1 MARVPHTSDEGLDLV
16 AYTTA
21 ELEELKT
28 RIKGALSSGRLDSWQ
43 TNFLTDLKTRI
54 DQFGVNVHLSDKQ
67 LGKLVE
73 IVAPP
78 ETIRSAPTRPPKPV
92 YANARPRSAPRSG
105 YRKTYR
111 RRRFGYRTRSWLISL
126 VIIAVLAVVP
136 ALIDKAPSLDASSL
150 LSLVSLP
157 SKPAAAP
164 RFSKSNITRNDFT
177 ITDGD
182 TIRVNGERKGTRL
195 VGFNTPE
202 TIQPGC
208 SAERTLGLKAKA
220 RLRQLVSKGRLTLER
235 VRCAC
240 KPGTEG
246 TNACN
251 HGRSCGVLSVDG
263 RDVGDT
269 LVSEGLAVPFV
280 CGSSRCPPTPKP
292 WCG

>member
-1 MARVPHTSDEGLDLV
+1 M
-16 AYTTA
+16 
-21 ELEELKT
+21 
-28 RIKGALSSGRLDSWQ
+28 
-43 TNFLTDLKTRI
+43 
-54 DQFGVNVHLSDKQ
+54 
-67 LGKLVE
+67 
-73 IVAPP
+73 
-78 ETIRSAPTRPPKPV
+78 
-92 YANARPRSAPRSG
+92 
-105 YRKTYR
+105 TYR
-111 RRRFGYRTRSWLISL
+111 LATLAIVMV
-126 VIIAVLAVVP
+126 VIAIASMF
-136 ALIDKAPSLDASSL
+136 DRGGPSFNGSGLMSTSS
-150 LSLVSLP
+150 SDP
-157 SKPAAAP
+157 SAAP
-164 RFSKSNITRNDFT
+164 RYTKSNITRNDFT